1 MSTNVVDKNLVT
13 QTQLDLQD
21 AAFYPLPCAPFSI
34 HGVAY
39 IDGKFR
45 RMPEAV
51 AASVSEK
58 VHSLH
63 SYTAGGRLRFYT
75 DSEYVAIRA
84 WMPRMYKIPRAA
96 FTGTCGFDLYVG
108 AKPVHTGTFPPPVD
122 IEDYYESVVHLGS
135 RQKRLITIHFP
146 QYAEVSALQVGLQA
160 DARVLPPPAYKF
172 PKPMVFYGSSIT
184 QGACAS
190 RPGGSYQA
198 ILSRKFGFDYVNL
211 GFSGSARAEDA
222 MIDYLAALDMSA
234 FVLDYDHN
242 APTPEHLQ
250 ATHKKLFQ
258 AVRKTHPDIPILMM
272 SRPRFKLKNTEP
284 QRLQIVKQTYLDALA
299 AGDDKVFF
307 ISGLDLMR
315 FVGDN
320 GLVDMVHP
328 NDAGFFSMAKAMEK
342 PIRAML
348 KLIK

>member
-1 MSTNVVDKNLVT
+1 MSTNIVDKNLITDSKLELEDVRFY
-13 QTQLDLQD
+13 DLN
-21 AAFYPLPCAPFSI
+21 AAPFSV
-34 HGVAY
+34 HGVEY
-39 IDGKFR
+39 SDGKFR

-84 WMPRMYKIPRAA
+84 WMPRMYKINRAA

-108 AKPVHTGTFPPPVD
+108 AKPIHTGTFPPPMD
-122 IEDYYESVVHLGS
+122 IQDFYESVVHLGS

-146 QYAEVSALQVGLQA
+146 TYAEVAKLQVGLQN
-160 DARVLPPPAYKF
+160 DAKVQAPPTYKYA
-172 PKPMVFYGSSIT
+172 KPMVFYGSSIT

-190 RPGGSYQA
+190 RPGGTYQA

-211 GFSGSARAEDA
+211 GFAGSARAEDT
-222 MIDYLAALDMSA
+222 MIEYLASLDMSA

-242 APTPEHLQ
+242 APTVEHLQ
-250 ATHKKLFQ
+250 ATHQKLFR
-258 AVRKTHPDIPILMM
+258 AVRQTHPDIPILMM
-272 SRPRFKLKNTEP
+272 SRPRFRLKNTEP
-284 QRLQIVKQTYLDALA
+284 QRLEIVKQTYLDAVN

-307 ISGLDLMR
+307 LSGLDLMR
-315 FVGDN
+315 YVGDS
-320 GLVDMVHP
+320 GLVDMIHP

-342 PIRAML
+342 PIKEML
-348 KLIK
+348 KMIK